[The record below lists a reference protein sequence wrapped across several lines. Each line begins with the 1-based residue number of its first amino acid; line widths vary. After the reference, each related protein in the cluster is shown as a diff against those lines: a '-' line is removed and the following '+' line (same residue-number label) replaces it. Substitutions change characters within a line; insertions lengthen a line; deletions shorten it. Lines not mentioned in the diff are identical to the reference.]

1 VLSTYNRTYDRDEF
15 AKRYAIFSQN
25 IELIRK
31 HNSEGHTFTL
41 GINEFADQTFE
52 EFKVQHYGTK
62 KHQSPY
68 LRSKNV
74 EVLPT
79 DSLPSTVDWSS
90 KGAVTPIK
98 NQGQCGSCWAF
109 STTGSVE
116 GLNAIKTGNLQS
128 FSEQELVDC
137 GGRYGNQGCN
147 GGLMDSGF
155 EFVVQNGLCLESEY
169 PYSGRNGN
177 CKKSSCSSSVKI
189 SGYRDVPRGNSQ
201 ALQAAVAQQP
211 VSVAIEADRPVFQF
225 YNGGVITSQ
234 ACGQQLD
241 HGVLVVGYGDSNG
254 TPYWKVKNSWGASWG
269 MQGYVLIERNAGG
282 VGICGITSQPS
293 YPTL

>member
-1 VLSTYNRTYDRDEF
+1 LIGRRRVPLLLLRT
-15 AKRYAIFSQN
+15 
-25 IELIRK
+25 
-31 HNSEGHTFTL
+31 
-41 GINEFADQTFE
+41 
-52 EFKVQHYGTK
+52 
-62 KHQSPY
+62 
-68 LRSKNV
+68 
-74 EVLPT
+74 
-79 DSLPSTVDWSS
+79 
-90 KGAVTPIK
+90 KGSAVIK
-98 NQGQCGSCWAF
+98 TTCFCVAFLKSIIGLGSCWAF